1 MSSRSIRVCALA
13 ALALALLVPS
23 WATAAS
29 PGASER
35 MDSADA
41 ASPAQDAVSVLA
53 APLPGMTLAGS
64 RVAVVDDSGT
74 EVGSTTTNRLG
85 TAEVHIGSAAGTG
98 PWTVS
103 VRGGTLRYV
112 VEGEWVSRP
121 FTGELQARASRI
133 DAAAPVVIVDVV
145 STSALALVAQGRL
158 PYARALDATQ
168 RALGIP
174 VEAPAYTTAFLNWD
188 VSGVKL
194 LRAAEQRGGYE
205 ELIAA
210 IVAAAARG
218 GRLDGDL
225 EPKRGRGAAQP
236 DDAPSETARTQG
248 SSAALQ
254 VRSTPPVANS
264 CVGGTAGAGTANGT
278 APSGTGFDFG
288 TVRGY
293 DNYSPNLI
301 RNMGREGTR
310 EFLRRSAGPV
320 GEGLA
325 PLVVGFLFGTG
336 KPVERQLIE
345 TIIDNQQV
353 MARHLAAIV
362 TQQQAIATQ
371 LNCITTQLG
380 QLDTR
385 VDEIGR
391 ALGIAVPTAAAATC
405 EAQIKTGWLQY
416 QYLVKHAS
424 KDYPLDLTNNSV
436 RTDARRW
443 QDQLTACGSL
453 IDSMLF
459 GSNPQRRDEGTW
471 AKVLQRQSDIAK
483 AQQNGAITPPQ
494 LQELQTYL
502 AYWGAL
508 QYQALVLVTE
518 ANSLFD
524 APQSTLALMG
534 ADENGQC
541 PAAPASDT
549 YCRFASNMRSAIPD
563 ELLSNELG
571 YLTCPVPSGT
581 QGGCAVS
588 ALPGGL
594 GIVPEEPSPAA
605 TDTERALA
613 MNDANLL
620 ASCTPSTPDVRQ
632 ISRMRRLYTD
642 TFVTRLQSVY
652 TCTDDARLVG
662 TSARAWILRNKTDP
676 RYWTLDN
683 RGGGKVSPGPWL
695 EPPSKWYRVS
705 PPRGLGRLINPAAS
719 FAENALSAARRS
731 VARGSGASLPSAVA
745 TWKHPKVALSAVPYV
760 RPTATQGA
768 LFDTFAVE
776 FHQAAFASAGGGPP
790 PKQMTYLPAAPV
802 TVTPEGQRWF
812 TDSDDLGNVFTY
824 SDPFFFRP
832 MGFHMVFP
840 ADCVEPLPPTLPESE
855 RPTKYTDDFFTE
867 RWLCTRAFGR
877 LELYTGDWSPGIPEF
892 TAGILALQH
901 PRFPMAGVPPTH
913 VVNCPGSKCPPG
925 FTYSFLAQNP
935 WSPPRPVANSITD
948 SWTPPPAT
956 APVAPEAPSLTAS
969 AGRIDVK
976 WAPPWSNGRR
986 RITGYTATAASGAT
1000 CTTSSATSTECT
1012 IVGLANNTTHTVT
1025 VTATNAIGTSS
1036 ASAPSSVAMPTP
1048 PSAPGAPLLTAY
1060 PGRIDVTWTA
1070 PEADGGGAITG
1081 YTATAASGA
1090 TCTTN
1095 SATSTECTIVGLANN
1110 TTHTVTVT
1118 ATNAIG
1124 TSIASAPSTVA
1135 MPTPPDAPGAPLLTA
1150 FPGRIDVAWTAPEAD
1165 GGAAVTGYIA
1175 TAQPGGAT
1183 CTTTTDTTCT
1193 IADLKPDTTYTV
1205 TVAATNVVGTG
1216 LASEASTAVT
1226 PSAPIAVLQPE
1237 TGSFGSDVTLA
1248 PQAVAPTGAVSPSG
1262 VLSIT
1267 GFNLLPRTLVPGIG
1281 SNITYTLSEPAA
1293 VTITFTHS
1301 GDRARSS
1308 RVVYR
1313 IAQGRPG
1320 AVAGATKIRLLYDH
1334 ASAARKRAGVWNVRI
1349 EARTPSGTVA
1359 ARTLSVKVRTTAP

>member
-1 MSSRSIRVCALA
+1 MSSRSVRVCALA
-13 ALALALLVPS
+13 ALALALVVPS

-35 MDSADA
+35 TDSADA
-41 ASPAQDAVSVLA
+41 ASPAQQAVDVLA

-64 RVAVVDDSGT
+64 RVTVVDDDGT
-74 EVGSTTTNRLG
+74 EVGSATTNRLG

-112 VEGEWVSRP
+112 VEGEWIGRP

-133 DAAAPVVIVDVV
+133 GAAAPVVIVDVV
-145 STSALALVAQGRL
+145 STSALALVEQGRL

-194 LRAAEQRGGYE
+194 LRAAEQRRGYE

-218 GRLDGDL
+218 GRLAGDL
-225 EPKRGRGAAQP
+225 EPKRGRGAAQL

-254 VRSTPPVANS
+254 VRSTPPVVNS

-288 TVRGY
+288 KVRGY

-362 TQQQAIATQ
+362 AQQQAIATQ

-459 GSNPQRRDEGTW
+459 GSSPQRRDEGTW
-471 AKVLQRQSDIAK
+471 AKVLQRQSDIAR
-483 AQQNGAITPPQ
+483 AQQNGALTPPQ

-613 MNDANLL
+613 MNDANLM

-632 ISRMRRLYTD
+632 VSRMRRLYTD

-676 RYWTLDN
+676 RYYTLDN
-683 RGGGKVSPGPWL
+683 RGGGRVFPGPWL
-695 EPPSKWYRVS
+695 EPPAKWYRVS

-760 RPTATQGA
+760 RPTATQGT
-768 LFDTFAVE
+768 LFDAFAVE

-812 TDSDDLGNVFTY
+812 TDSDDVGNVYTY
-824 SDPFFFRP
+824 SDPFYFRP

-840 ADCVEPLPPTLPESE
+840 ADCVEPLPPTLPESQ
-855 RPTKYTDDFFTE
+855 RPQYGGDHLTE
-867 RWLCTRAFGR
+867 RWLCTRAIGR
-877 LELYTGDWSPGIPEF
+877 LALYPGDWSPDIPEF
-892 TAGILALQH
+892 NAGIVALQH
-901 PRFPMAGVPPTH
+901 PRFPMAGVPPTRE
-913 VVNCPGSKCPPG
+913 VNCPGSKCPPG

-935 WSPPRPVANSITD
+935 WSPPRLVVNAITD

-1000 CTTSSATSTECT
+1000 CTTSSATATECT

-1036 ASAPSSVAMPTP
+1036 ASAPSTVAMPTP
-1048 PSAPGAPLLTAY
+1048 PS
-1060 PGRIDVTWTA
+1060 
-1070 PEADGGGAITG
+1070 
-1081 YTATAASGA
+1081 
-1090 TCTTN
+1090 
-1095 SATSTECTIVGLANN
+1095 
-1110 TTHTVTVT
+1110 
-1118 ATNAIG
+1118 
-1124 TSIASAPSTVA
+1124 
-1135 MPTPPDAPGAPLLTA
+1135 APGAPLLTA

-1193 IADLKPDTTYTV
+1193 IANLKSDTTYTV
-1205 TVAATNVVGTG
+1205 TVAATNAVGTG

-1237 TGSFGSDVTLA
+1237 SGSFGSDVTLA

-1267 GFNLLPRTLVPGIG
+1267 GFNVLPRTLVPGIG